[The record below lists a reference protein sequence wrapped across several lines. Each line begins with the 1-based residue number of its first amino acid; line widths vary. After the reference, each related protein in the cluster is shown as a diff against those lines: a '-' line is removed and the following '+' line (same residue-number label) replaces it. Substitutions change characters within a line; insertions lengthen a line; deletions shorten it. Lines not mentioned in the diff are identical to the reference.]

1 MSKRQALVKQAI
13 NKALNDPKAAVLV
26 FDQIRRCEELAPV
39 RPVQQVNMNMT
50 ADGFTQDGQLKPE
63 MLQSRDKE
71 LGISID
77 KKWKAHE
84 DLAKSARPVQPGAD
98 GWQSGQSPQL
108 VLNEVPLKNKC
119 G

>member
-1 MSKRQALVKQAI
+1 MM
-13 NKALNDPKAAVLV
+13 D
-26 FDQIRRCEELAPV
+26 
-39 RPVQQVNMNMT
+39 
-50 ADGFTQDGQLKPE
+50 FTQDGQLKPE
-63 MLQSRDKE
+63 MLQSRDKK

-77 KKWKAHE
+77 KKRKAHE

-98 GWQSGQSPQL
+98 GWQRGQSPQL